1 MYITL
6 CCQTDH
12 TGMTGSPDAYANLPK
27 LSRVLQLSLN
37 GTGDTQ
43 ERGHVPS
50 SCFSSSVQRRLQ
62 LLALLQPHSCT
73 FISFSTFIYL
83 FSNSRIDEKQGCAF
97 TEREGRSA
105 SERCVWTAAP
115 DWRSPCGWLDIV
127 RWALFHLRCSSR
139 INQFILI

>member
-1 MYITL
+1 MYITR

-12 TGMTGSPDAYANLPK
+12 TGMTGRPDAYANLPK

-37 GTGDTQ
+37 GTGDAQ

-62 LLALLQPHSCT
+62 FLALLQPHSCT

-97 TEREGRSA
+97 TERERAGLLRGDVFGQLLPIEGA
-105 SERCVWTAAP
+105 PVDDWTLS
-115 DWRSPCGWLDIV
+115 DEL
-127 RWALFHLRCSSR
+127 CSVCTVAR
-139 INQFILI
+139 K